1 VIEFERLW
9 AFALLPLPFAAWLL
23 LPALPARAAL
33 RIPASVRA
41 HLAALTGAPGGARI
55 ALPHG
60 AVPLVLGWLA
70 LVAALAGPFSKGAPL
85 LEPTGRDLLIAIDLS
100 ASMAERIASADGA
113 AARQTDVVRQ
123 SLRDFIARRQGDRI
137 GLIGFASKAYLV
149 APLGF
154 DTRAAAAVLD
164 ELGVGLPGRRTDLGQ
179 AIGLAVQVFR
189 REPAGARILLIVSD
203 GETNAGDIA
212 ARDAARLAAGERIVI
227 HTIGFADEIESGN
240 ADFLRAIAAETGG
253 RYFEAASPAALE
265 AAHRQI
271 ARLAPVSRKTRQL
284 TRDWSWAPLVIAL
297 AALAWTAWLEVRD
310 P

>member
-1 VIEFERLW
+1 MIEFERLW
-9 AFALLPLPFAAWLL
+9 ALALLPLPIAAWLL

-33 RIPASVRA
+33 RIPASVRG
-41 HLAALTGAPGGARI
+41 HLAALTGAAGGGRI
-55 ALPHG
+55 ALPRG

-70 LVAALAGPFSKGAPL
+70 LVTALAGPFSKGAPL

-100 ASMAERIASADGA
+100 ASMAERMAAADGA
-113 AARQTDVVRQ
+113 AARQADVVRHN
-123 SLRDFIARRQGDRI
+123 LRDFIGRRQGDRI

-164 ELGVGLPGRRTDLGQ
+164 ELGIGLPGRRTDLGQ

-189 REPAGARILLIVSD
+189 RQPAGDRILLIVSD

-212 ARDAARLAAGERIVI
+212 ARDAARLAAGERIAI
-227 HTIGFADEIESGN
+227 HTIGFAGEIESGN

-265 AAHRQI
+265 AAHREI
-271 ARLAPVSRKTRQL
+271 ARLEPVSRKTRQL
-284 TRDWSWAPLVIAL
+284 TSDWSWVPLAVAL
-297 AALAWTAWLEVRD
+297 AALAWTGWLEVRD